1 MASAWAP
8 LEASSS
14 ESLSC
19 DLCVCTRMVRTKADI
34 RATYDRIA
42 ESFAARRR
50 EPWPEVRSFIEPLP
64 RGSRVLDLGAGH
76 GRHTTILAGRGHR
89 AVALDFSRRLLSIGR
104 AGEPRR
110 GEVVPIDWVGGEAT
124 KLPFRNASFDASLC
138 IAVLHHIPLESDR
151 LAALMELRRVL
162 RRGAP
167 VFLSVWS
174 REQPRFQS
182 IPPAPEID
190 GDVEVPWT
198 MPDKTVV
205 PRFYHLFQ
213 RGELER
219 LIIGSGL
226 HGERFF
232 PGAGNWFAEARSNG

>member
-1 MASAWAP
+1 
-8 LEASSS
+8 
-14 ESLSC
+14 
-19 DLCVCTRMVRTKADI
+19 MVRTKADI

-50 EPWPEVRSFIEPLP
+50 EPWPEVRSFI
-64 RGSRVLDLGAGH
+64 
-76 GRHTTILAGRGHR
+76 
-89 AVALDFSRRLLSIGR
+89 
-104 AGEPRR
+104 
-110 GEVVPIDWVGGEAT
+110 
-124 KLPFRNASFDASLC
+124 
-138 IAVLHHIPLESDR
+138 
-151 LAALMELRRVL
+151 ELRRVL